1 MKKEIFDKQKCLNHK
16 TKGICNVL
24 GCDNVRKFKSLCHDC
39 GQKRYSGTCRSH
51 RSNGVFIPRTHGKR
65 TTKATKIRRKLANKN
80 I

>member
-1 MKKEIFDKQKCLNHK
+1 MKPECLKHK
-16 TKGICNVL
+16 PKGVCNIKD
-24 GCDNVRKFKSLCHDC
+24 CENIRKFKSTCNDC

-65 TTKATKIRRKLANKN
+65 TTKATKIRRKLANKK